1 MDVELGWLKDFLAVI
16 DAGGFSRAAEKRHM
30 TQPALSRHIRAL
42 EQWLGT
48 ALFERNT
55 HTVVLTRA
63 GVAFRPIA
71 EDILRRVSAGREEAL
86 EAAHA
91 ATESLR
97 FAVTNAL
104 SITFFPHWFQRIQAS
119 ALPGMN
125 LQLLSAN
132 MTACERMLI
141 DGDVQFLIAHHHVLA
156 PSRLQASRF
165 QSVAIGEDVIVPV
178 SAPLENES
186 EVPRFALPGAPES
199 PLPHLAYHPGSG
211 LGRIVSGSLAAKDH
225 PPALQ
230 PGFIGP
236 AVLLAEMV
244 QTGAGL
250 TWAIR
255 SLVAPA
261 LESGRLVRAGGPEWD
276 IPVEIR
282 LFRPRARL
290 TGTAETFWKHV
301 RSLTA

>member
-1 MDVELGWLKDFLAVI
+1 MEVELGWLKDFLAVI
-16 DAGGFSRAAEKRHM
+16 DAGGFSRAAEKRHV
-30 TQPALSRHIRAL
+30 TQPALSRHVRAL

-48 ALFERNT
+48 SLFERNT

-71 EDILRRVSAGREEAL
+71 EDILHRVAAGRERVL
-86 EAAHA
+86 EEAHA

-104 SITFFPHWFQRIQAS
+104 SITFFPRWFRQAQADAAS
-119 ALPGMN
+119 SMN
-125 LQLLSAN
+125 LQLVSAN
-132 MTACERMLI
+132 MAACERMLI
-141 DGDVQFLIAHHHVLA
+141 DGEAQFLIAHHHVLA
-156 PSRLQASRF
+156 PSRLQSSRF
-165 QSVAIGEDVIVPV
+165 QSLPIGEDIIVPV
-178 SAPLENES
+178 SAPVASDNRE
-186 EVPRFALPGAPES
+186 PRFVLPGSPEA

-211 LGRIVSGSLAAKDH
+211 LGRIVAGSLAAREQ

-230 PGFIGP
+230 SSFIGP
-236 AVLLAEMV
+236 AVLLAQMA
-244 QTGAGL
+244 QTGAGI
-250 TWAIR
+250 TWAIH
-255 SLVAPA
+255 SLVASE
-261 LESGRLVRAGGPEWD
+261 LESGRLVRAGGLEWD

-301 RSLTA
+301 INLTA